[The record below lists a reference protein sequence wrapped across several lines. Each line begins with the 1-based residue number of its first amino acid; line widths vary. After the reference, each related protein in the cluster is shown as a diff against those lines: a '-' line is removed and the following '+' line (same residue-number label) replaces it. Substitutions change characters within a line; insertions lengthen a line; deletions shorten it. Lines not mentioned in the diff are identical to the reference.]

1 MILVSQSRSHVAS
14 FFFDSQIFECTR
26 ITGHCSERELAPS
39 SKEVLYVILSSS
51 PSEMAMTG

>member
-1 MILVSQSRSHVAS
+1 MSQSRSHVAS
-14 FFFDSQIFECTR
+14 FDPQIFECTR